1 MFVHKK
7 GIPIPPER
15 ATEAEFSGN
24 EKGIC
29 TGCLAGALLYVQLCP
44 ASTAPCF
51 ADFIW
56 CSAGAFAKRWRSTVV
71 ARRDRLLSCNSETV

>member
-15 ATEAEFSGN
+15 AAEALRQREGHLYRLFGWSL
-24 EKGIC
+24 IVRS
-29 TGCLAGALLYVQLCP
+29 ALSSINRTV
-44 ASTAPCF
+44 F
-51 ADFIW
+51 RKFHW